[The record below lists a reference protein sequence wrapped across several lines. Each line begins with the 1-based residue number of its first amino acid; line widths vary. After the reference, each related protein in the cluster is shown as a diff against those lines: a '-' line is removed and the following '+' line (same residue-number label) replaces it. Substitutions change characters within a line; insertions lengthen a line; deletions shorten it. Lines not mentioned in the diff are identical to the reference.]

1 MAAFAAAALSAH
13 YSPLLLLSSPMRSM
27 SLPFP
32 SAIAC
37 GLPTNPKP
45 SSLLCCY
52 FSGGGGESAAN
63 AKFFMSRE
71 GAAKVAMP
79 ILAAAIVGLPVT
91 PKIKDEILFSC
102 CEGKEGMLFPFQR
115 VQKLKAA
122 AEIARREWENAAA
135 QKTYFEQIDK
145 EMKAKASPQ
154 APAKSLSLQAE
165 ASGPS
170 TVVKSETH
178 GFLPLFVSQFLLLL
192 ATIGGGGAIFVLSD
206 SYWKDVQKKLDDNL
220 EKASPIVEETYKQLQ
235 PLAIQAWEKAQELG
249 MQAKPYVLQALKT
262 SKPVALKAFEASKPV
277 LKEAQSKA
285 TNLFQQAQEKAK
297 SFNQK

>member
-79 ILAAAIVGLPVT
+79 ILAAAIVGCIEISAHAEEWRRISMPMSNVEVNVGQDNYQILLQ
-91 PKIKDEILFSC
+91 KIKEGQQRILSPQVDESSSDV
-102 CEGKEGMLFPFQR
+102 EKEDPLVASISR

-122 AEIARREWENAAA
+122 AEIARRERENAAA

-154 APAKSLSLQAE
+154 ALAKSLSLQTE

-170 TVVKSETH
+170 IVVKSETH

-206 SYWKDVQKKLDDNL
+206 SYWKDV
-220 EKASPIVEETYKQLQ
+220 
-235 PLAIQAWEKAQELG
+235 
-249 MQAKPYVLQALKT
+249 
-262 SKPVALKAFEASKPV
+262 
-277 LKEAQSKA
+277 
-285 TNLFQQAQEKAK
+285 
-297 SFNQK
+297 

>member
-79 ILAAAIVGLPVT
+79 ILAAAIVGCIEISAHAEEWRRISMPMSNVEVNVGQDNYQILLQ
-91 PKIKDEILFSC
+91 KIKVDESSSDV
-102 CEGKEGMLFPFQR
+102 EKEDPLVASISR

-122 AEIARREWENAAA
+122 AEIARRERENAAA

-154 APAKSLSLQAE
+154 ALAKSLSLQTE

-170 TVVKSETH
+170 IVVKSETH

-206 SYWKDVQKKLDDNL
+206 SYWKDV
-220 EKASPIVEETYKQLQ
+220 
-235 PLAIQAWEKAQELG
+235 
-249 MQAKPYVLQALKT
+249 
-262 SKPVALKAFEASKPV
+262 
-277 LKEAQSKA
+277 
-285 TNLFQQAQEKAK
+285 
-297 SFNQK
+297 